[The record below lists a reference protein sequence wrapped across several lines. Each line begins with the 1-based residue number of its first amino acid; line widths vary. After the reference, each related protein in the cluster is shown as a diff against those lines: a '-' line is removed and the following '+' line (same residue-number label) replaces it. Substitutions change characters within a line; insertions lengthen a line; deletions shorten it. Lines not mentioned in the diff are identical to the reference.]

1 MKSNIRSGFSA
12 TLGLLF
18 LTSWVCVAQRPEL
31 VVQTGHAGWI
41 YSVAYS
47 PDGKLLASGSSDQT
61 VKLWDVATGT
71 ELRSFR
77 GHTYNVESIAF
88 SRDGKF
94 LVSLGG
100 GNDIKVW
107 NVLAGTLTQS
117 IKPPAYTNSI
127 AISPDGRTIAGGDNR
142 GQINLWNLQEPRE
155 PRVLP
160 AQAPRVNSVAFSADG
175 GFLVGGGDE
184 ATITIWNLKTHT
196 LAHVLKDRAYSVRAV
211 AVSPDSQTVAT
222 GSFGEVRLWDI
233 HTGLEVRTFRE
244 HASHIAAVAFSNDGK
259 TLASGNY
266 LGTIKLWNVAD
277 GAELRTL
284 SGHASEIKTVAFSPD
299 GKGLASGGT
308 DQTIKFWDLA
318 NGSEVRTLSGHAT
331 AAFSVAYSRN
341 GKTMLA
347 GSIDHTVK
355 LWDLTTG
362 ELRSLS
368 GHSAE
373 ILSLAF
379 SPNGR
384 LLASGSADN
393 SIKLWDVSS
402 GTRLFDLAW
411 DSTVVGSVA
420 FSPDGKILAGGSD
433 DHKIKLWNVSTGAEL
448 HALNGHNN
456 SVNSVAFSPDGKI
469 LATGSYKEVKLWNT
483 ETGEEMRTLP
493 GHFNNVNHLVFSP
506 NSKLLA
512 SDSMSQLFLW
522 DVASGQKL
530 HSFRAGHNAICT
542 FSPDSKRIYSGALYS
557 DIVEWN
563 TTSGVELHRFKGH
576 AFAPLSIAFSP
587 DGKTMAS
594 GSADNTI
601 KLWNTMTAKELRTLP
616 GHSGPVET
624 VSFSFDGKV
633 LISGGHDRLIKLWDA
648 ATGAELLTQ
657 IVLGNDAS
665 PDWAAVTPDG
675 LFDGSSAA
683 WRRIIWRFAGRVN
696 DFVPIEIFFNEFFY
710 PELLPDIMA
719 GKRPR
724 ATQSVS
730 QKDRR
735 QPEVNITLAE
745 RAETAVGL
753 AQRQVKIRL
762 AVSETGADSEHKSG
776 SGARDLR
783 LFRNGSLVK
792 VWEGDAFALN
802 AGDGCQHDGKGRAV
816 CETTLPVVAG
826 KNRLNAYVFNRDG
839 IKSTDASLNL
849 TGAASLKRPST
860 LFVLS
865 VGVGRYANP
874 DYNLDYAASDAKEF
888 AAEVR
893 AEQLKLARFG
903 RVEVVELRDREA
915 SKARIIAEMK
925 NLAEKAQP
933 EDGVIVFFSGHGTAE
948 GDRFYLI
955 PHDLG
960 YTGPRKALSG
970 AGLKAILDH
979 SISDHDLERAFR
991 GVDAAQLLLV
1001 IDACNSGQALESE
1014 EKRRGPMNSKGLA
1027 QLAYEKGMY
1036 VLTASQSYEVAFE
1049 SKTLKHSY
1057 LTYALVESGLK
1068 TAAADQE
1075 PADGEVTLREWLGYA
1090 TREVPRLRRER
1101 VERAATKELVET
1113 GPAEQQ
1119 KVQQPR
1125 LFYRREPDQW
1135 TLVVAKPG
1143 SPFRP

>member
-1 MKSNIRSGFSA
+1 MKSTIRSGFSA
-12 TLGLLF
+12 TLALLF

-71 ELRSFR
+71 ELRSLR

-88 SRDGKF
+88 SRDGTL

-100 GNDIKVW
+100 GNDIKIW
-107 NVLAGTLTQS
+107 NVLAGTLTQT
-117 IKPPAYTNSI
+117 IKPAAYTNSI
-127 AISPDGRTIAGGDNR
+127 AISPDGQTIAGGDNR
-142 GQINLWNLQEPRE
+142 GHINLWNLQDPRE
-155 PRVLP
+155 PRVLA
-160 AQAPRVNSVAFSADG
+160 AQTPRVNSVAFSADG
-175 GFLVGGGDE
+175 RFLVGGGDE
-184 ATITIWNLKTHT
+184 ATVTIWNLKTDT
-196 LAHVLKDRAYSVRAV
+196 LAHMIKDRGYSVRTV
-211 AVSPDSQTVAT
+211 TVSPDSQTVAT
-222 GSFGEVRLWDI
+222 GSFGEVRLWNI
-233 HTGLEVRTFRE
+233 HTGVEVRTFSE

-259 TLASGNY
+259 TLASANY
-266 LGTIKLWNVAD
+266 LGTIKLWNTAN

-284 SGHASEIKTVAFSPD
+284 SGHASEIKTMAFSPD
-299 GKGLASGGT
+299 GKGLASGST

-318 NGSEVRTLSGHAT
+318 NGSEVRTLAGHAT
-331 AAFSVAYSRN
+331 AAFSVAYSGN

-347 GSIDHTVK
+347 GSIDRTVK

-402 GTRLFDLAW
+402 GARLFDLAW
-411 DSTVVGSVA
+411 DSTVVGSVT
-420 FSPDGKILAGGSD
+420 FSPDGKVLAGGSD
-433 DHKIKLWNVSTGAEL
+433 DHKIKLWNVSTGAET
-448 HALNGHNN
+448 HALKGHNN

-483 ETGEEMRTLP
+483 ETGEELRTLP
-493 GHFNNVNHLVFSP
+493 GHFNNVNHLAFSP
-506 NSKLLA
+506 NGKLLA
-512 SDSMSQLFLW
+512 ADSMSQLFLW
-522 DVASGQKL
+522 DIASGQKL

-542 FSPDSKRIYSGALYS
+542 FSPDSKRIFSGALYS
-557 DIVEWN
+557 DIVEWD
-563 TTSGVELHRFKGH
+563 TASGAELHRFKGH
-576 AFAPLSIAFSP
+576 AFAPLSLAFSP

-601 KLWNTMTAKELRTLP
+601 KLWNTTTSKELRTLP

-624 VSFSFDGKV
+624 VTFSFDGRI
-633 LISGGHDRLIKLWDA
+633 LISAGHDRLIKLWDTN
-648 ATGAELLTQ
+648 TGDELLTQ
-657 IVLGNDAS
+657 VVLGNDDM

-683 WRRIIWRFAGRVN
+683 WRRIIWRFAGRAI
-696 DFVPIEIFFNEFFY
+696 DFVPIEVFFNEFFY
-710 PELLPDIMA
+710 PQLLPDIMA
-719 GKRPR
+719 GKRPK
-724 ATQSVS
+724 AAQGVS

-735 QPEVNITLAE
+735 QPLVNITLAE
-745 RAETAVGL
+745 RAETSAAL
-753 AQRQVKIRL
+753 AQRRVKIL
-762 AVSETGADSEHKSG
+762 VAVSETGADSEHRVG

-802 AGDGCQHDGKGRAV
+802 ARDGCKQESRRYVV
-816 CETTLPVVAG
+816 CETTLPVVNG
-826 KNRLNAYVFNRDG
+826 ENRLNAYAFNRDG
-839 IKSTDASLNL
+839 IKSADAGLTI
-849 TGAASLKRPST
+849 TGAASLKRSST
-860 LFVLS
+860 LFVLA
-865 VGVGRYANP
+865 VGVGRYANT

-893 AEQLKLARFG
+893 AQQMKLARFG
-903 RVEVVELRDREA
+903 HVEVVELRDQEA
-915 SKARIIAEMK
+915 TKTNIIAEMK
-925 NLAEKAQP
+925 KLAEKAQP
-933 EDGVIVFFSGHGTAE
+933 EDGVIVFFSGHGAAQQE
-948 GDRFYLI
+948 RFYLI

-960 YTGPRKALSG
+960 YTGPRRNLSST
-970 AGLKAILDH
+970 GLKMITDH
-979 SISDHDLERAFR
+979 SISDLDLEQAFR
-991 GVDAAQLLLV
+991 GIDAAQLLLV

-1014 EKRRGPMNSKGLA
+1014 EKRRGPMNSRGLA

-1049 SKTLKHSY
+1049 SETLKASY
-1057 LTYALVESGLK
+1057 LTYALVEGGLK
-1068 TAAADQE
+1068 TAAADVE

-1101 VERAATKELVET
+1101 VERAATKELVES

-1135 TLVVAKPG
+1135 MLVVAKPG
-1143 SPFRP
+1143 TPARP